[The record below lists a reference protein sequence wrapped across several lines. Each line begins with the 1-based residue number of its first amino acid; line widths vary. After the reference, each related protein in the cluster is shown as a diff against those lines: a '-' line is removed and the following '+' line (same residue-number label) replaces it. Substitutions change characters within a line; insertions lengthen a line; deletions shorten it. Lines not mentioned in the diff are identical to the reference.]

1 VRALRAIG
9 AALLLG
15 AALPA
20 AAQAVK
26 VAGLAQPARIL
37 VDQWGVP
44 HIYAATQDDA
54 FFVQG
59 FNAARD
65 RLFQIDL
72 WRRRGLGE
80 LASVFGPGYVE
91 QDRAARLFLYRGS
104 MKPEWEAYGKDA
116 KRISARFVAG
126 INAYIDLI
134 ARKPELMPFEFR
146 QLGYAP
152 ARWRPEDVVRIRSH
166 GLTRNLTQE
175 FARARVVCRAGLAA
189 DAVRAQLSPSW
200 TTRVPE
206 GLDPCLPDD
215 ALAVFTR
222 ATDPVR
228 FDRQTLAAR
237 LDAGIETLEGS
248 NNWVVAPS
256 RTATGRPILANDPH
270 RAHGA
275 PSLRYI
281 VHLSAPG
288 LDVIGAGEPALPGV
302 SIGHNGKVAFGLT
315 IFSIDQEDL
324 YVYETNPANPQ
335 QYRYKGGWEDFRVV
349 REGVAVRGR
358 PQASVELRFT
368 RHGPVIYQDAGRRLA
383 LAVRTAWSAPGM
395 APYFGSIDYMR
406 AQDFTQFRRAMER
419 WGAPTEN
426 QVYADTAGNIGWVT
440 GGLAPV
446 RPNWD
451 GLMPVPGDGR
461 YEWKGFLE
469 GAKLPFVFNPPQGWF
484 ASANEMNLPAGF
496 PYQEHKLGF
505 EWPDNARARR
515 IAEVLARTPKASM
528 EDMQRLQNDVV
539 NLNARRM
546 VALFKPLSSPDPKTQ
561 AALRLLSAW
570 DGEESVGSA
579 AAALYEVWW
588 SRHIG
593 NAFKAAVL
601 SPAAA
606 AVVDAPHASV
616 LLESLENPA
625 ARFGADALRKRDQGL
640 LDSLGRAWAEL
651 ESMQGEDP
659 ARWEWGKLHFSLF
672 VHPLAPLLDPAGR
685 ARVNVGPFPRGGGAY
700 TVNVSGYQPASF
712 WNVQG
717 PSFRMVLDVGN
728 WDNSRAINT
737 PGQSGDPASPHYR
750 DLAASWADGNYF
762 PLLYSRAA
770 VEKAAKQ
777 VIELAPAK

>member
-1 VRALRAIG
+1 M
-9 AALLLG
+9 G
-15 AALPA
+15 AALPVC
-20 AAQAVK
+20 AQPVK
-26 VAGLAQPARIL
+26 LAGLGQPARIL
-37 VDQWGVP
+37 VDRWGVP
-44 HIYAATQDDA
+44 HIYAASQDDA

-80 LASVFGPGYVE
+80 LASVFGPSYVE

-104 MKPEWEAYGKDA
+104 MAPEWAAYGKDA
-116 KRISARFVAG
+116 QRTSARFVAG
-126 INAYIDLI
+126 INAYIDYI
-134 ARKPELMPFEFR
+134 ARKPELLPFEFR
-146 QLGYAP
+146 QLGYKP
-152 ARWRPEDVVRIRSH
+152 AKWRPEDVVRIRSH

-175 FARARVVCRAGLAA
+175 VARARVVCSAGLEA
-189 DAVRAQLSPSW
+189 DAVRAQLSPAW

-215 ALAVFTR
+215 ALDVFTR
-222 ATDPVR
+222 ATENVR
-228 FDRQTLAAR
+228 FERRKLQVSRMTAPN
-237 LDAGIETLEGS
+237 EEPLEGS

-256 RTATGRPILANDPH
+256 RTTTGRPILANDPH
-270 RAHGA
+270 RAYGA

-324 YVYETNPANPQ
+324 YVYEVNPANPK
-335 QYRYKGGWEDFRVV
+335 QYRYQGGWENFRVV
-349 REGVAVRGR
+349 REKVAVRGGLAR
-358 PQASVELRFT
+358 TVELRFT
-368 RHGPVIYQDAGRRLA
+368 RHGPVIHQDARKRRA
-383 LAVRTAWSAPGM
+383 LAVRTAWTAPGM
-395 APYFGSIDYMR
+395 APYFGSIDYMK

-426 QVYADTAGNIGWVT
+426 QVYADTAGNIGWVA

-461 YEWKGFLE
+461 YEWQGFLD
-469 GAKLPFVFNPPQGWF
+469 GAKLPYVLNPKQGWF

-496 PYQEHKLGF
+496 PYREHKLGF

-515 IAEVLARTPKASM
+515 IAQVLSKTPKASM
-528 EDMQRLQNDVV
+528 EDMERLQSDVV
-539 NLNARRM
+539 SLNARRL
-546 VALFKPLSSPDPKTQ
+546 VALLKPLSAPDQKTQ

-570 DGEESVGSA
+570 DGEEKAASA

-588 SRHIG
+588 SRHLG
-593 NAFKAAVL
+593 HAFKEAVMA
-601 SPAAA
+601 PAAA
-606 AVVDAPHASV
+606 QSFDAPHASV

-625 ARFGADALRKRDQGL
+625 QRFGADAVRKRDEVL
-640 LDSLGRAWAEL
+640 LASLARAWAEV
-651 ESMQGEDP
+651 QGLLGPDP
-659 ARWEWGKLHFSLF
+659 ARWQWGKLHFSYF
-672 VHPLAPLLDPAGR
+672 VHPMTPILDQAAR
-685 ARVNVGPFPRGGGAY
+685 AQVNVGPLPRGGGAY
-700 TVNVSGYQPASF
+700 TVNVSSYHPDSF
-712 WNVQG
+712 WQAHG

-750 DLAASWADGNYF
+750 DLAQPWAEGKYF
-762 PLLYSRAA
+762 PLLYSREA

-777 VIELAPAK
+777 VIDLLPGR